1 MANRS
6 ETLERET
13 QTREQAPKTI
23 KNEGL
28 TIRDALLQEF
38 DIELP
43 FTRRSLE
50 RVPVDKFDWKPH
62 EKSMTL
68 GWLATFL
75 ALVPTWGVMAIEKDE
90 FDPTAA
96 SGGKKPSLPTS
107 SSELLGMFDQNYAAF
122 RAALAGTSDAHL
134 QTKWTLRSRGDV
146 WFTETRWLVL
156 REYILNH
163 IVHHRAQLGVYL
175 RLQGIAVPAIYND
188 SADEKGGVFRE
199 R

>member
-13 QTREQAPKTI
+13 QTREQTPKTI
-23 KNEGL
+23 KNRGAMS
-28 TIRDALLQEF
+28 IRDALVQEF
-38 DIELP
+38 DLELP
-43 FTRRSLE
+43 YTRRSLE

-75 ALVPTWGVMAIEKDE
+75 ALVPTWGVMAIGKDE

-96 SGGKKPSLPTS
+96 SGGQRPSLPKS
-107 SSELLGMFDQNYAAF
+107 SSELLGLFDQNYAAF
-122 RAALAGTSDAHL
+122 RAALAGTSDEHL
-134 QTKWTLRSRGDV
+134 QTDWTLRSRGKV
-146 WFTETRWLVL
+146 WFTQTRWLVL

-188 SADEKGGVFRE
+188 SADEKGGVFR
-199 R
+199 